1 MVACV
6 PYRSSLRYNSM
17 VHDVSHGVQ
26 IEAFIYSRL
35 KGREICQRALLA
47 TPATKTIISLRAVRS
62 ALFGNFARRSE
73 HLRAYL
79 KRSTTVKRVLCAFA
93 LYGLVS
99 YSGSLPSLAQGAAKF
114 VDNYILEVVA
124 TILAA

>member
-1 MVACV
+1 
-6 PYRSSLRYNSM
+6 M

-47 TPATKTIISLRAVRS
+47 PPARSTIISLRISLR
-62 ALFGNFARRSE
+62 
-73 HLRAYL
+73 RAYL

-99 YSGSLPSLAQGAAKF
+99 YPGSLTLPSSGRYKIHWL
-114 VDNYILEVVA
+114 NLILKVVA
-124 TILAA
+124 AILAA